1 MPDSWTRNIP
11 LGTRVLAAMSGGVDS
26 SVAARRLVEAGFDVI
41 GITMHLVPTENRPR
55 SGAQVSDD
63 RACCSVAAA
72 EDARRVA
79 ASIGI
84 PHYILNLADEFEEK
98 VMGPTRNEYA
108 RGRTPNPCVLCNRYM
123 KFDVLFKRAEQLG
136 CTHVATGHYA
146 RIVHGSDGLHLLRGI
161 DPQKDQ
167 SYFLSFLT
175 EKELER
181 IIFPLGWET
190 KESVREEAARIGLK
204 VADRPESQ
212 DLCFLAT
219 GPVESSYLHADK
231 KPGQIVLTD
240 GTVIGEH
247 NAISGF
253 TIGQRKGVPGGMPEK
268 MYVVGIDA
276 EHNRVIVGKEE
287 DLYSSEFSIDDVSLV
302 SDERGRQAL
311 KDEVDVQVRYRTEAV
326 KGKVN
331 LKTGGVSLAKPVRA
345 ITPGQAAVFYSGE
358 EVIGGSTI
366 EEVDSGERESSRD
379 Q

>member
-1 MPDSWTRNIP
+1 MSESWTRNIP

-41 GITMHLVPTENRPR
+41 GITMHLVPVENRPK
-55 SGAQVSDD
+55 SGAQVSDEKS
-63 RACCSVAAA
+63 CCSVTAA

-79 ASIGI
+79 ADIGI
-84 PHYILNLADEFEEK
+84 PHYMLNLADEFEDK
-98 VMGPTRNEYA
+98 VMSPTRMEYA

-123 KFDVLFKRAEQLG
+123 KFDVLFERAEQLG

-146 RIVHGSDGLHLLRGI
+146 RITEDPDGLHLLRGI

-175 EKELER
+175 ERELER
-181 IIFPLGWET
+181 IIFPLGWDT
-190 KESVREEAARIGLK
+190 KESVREEAARVGLK

-212 DLCFLAT
+212 DLCFFAT
-219 GPVESSYLHADK
+219 GPIDTTDSFDEKISGK
-231 KPGQIVLTD
+231 IVLMD

-247 NAISGF
+247 DGISGF

-268 MYVVGIDA
+268 MYVVGINA
-276 EHNRVIVGKEE
+276 EQNRVIVGKDE
-287 DLYSSEFSIDDVSLV
+287 DLYSSGFSIDDISIVR
-302 SDERGRQAL
+302 DERGRRSL
-311 KDEVDVQVRYRTEAV
+311 EGEVGVQVRYRAGVV
-326 KGKVN
+326 KGNVN
-331 LKTGGVSLAKPVRA
+331 LQAGEVRLSKPVRA
-345 ITPGQAAVFYSGE
+345 VTPGQAAVFYTGE

-366 EEVDSGERESSRD
+366 DVVDPGERESLPG